1 MNQALF
7 NFISAC
13 PTAHH
18 TAKVCAEM
26 LLAKGFTR
34 LEEGDAWE
42 LEAGKGYFTLRGG
55 SSLLA
60 FRVPTED
67 FTGFMIAAA
76 HGDSPAFS
84 VKENPELAG
93 SSYVRLAT
101 EKYGGMILSTWM
113 DRPLSVAGRVGV
125 KTETGAE
132 MRLVDFGAP
141 CAVMPNVAIHLNKN
155 ANSMTY
161 DPAVDTLPLWRA
173 DEESGTFRARC
184 AELAGAK
191 EEDILSTELYLYNP
205 QPGVEWN
212 DLIASPRLDDLQ
224 CAFAAINAFLNA
236 KSGAGL
242 GVFALFD
249 HEEIGSATAQGA
261 GSTFL
266 ADVLRRIAGSL
277 SLSQE
282 DLQRKLRTSL
292 LLSCDNAHALHP
304 NHGELSDK
312 NHAPV
317 LNGGVVIK
325 HSSPRR
331 YTTSAETA
339 ALVTLLCR
347 EAGVPSQDYRNRADL
362 PGGSTLGAIVLG
374 QVSIPAAD
382 IGLGQL
388 SMHSSF
394 ETAGS
399 KDTAYLKAMLEVFF
413 SRGLQAADNVF
424 TLV

>member
-7 NFISAC
+7 RFISAC
-13 PTAHH
+13 PTAYH
-18 TAKVCAEM
+18 TAAICADM
-26 LLAKGFTR
+26 LAEKGYTR
-34 LEEGDAWE
+34 LEEGEKWE
-42 LEAGKGYFTLRGG
+42 LSPGKSYFTLRGG

-60 FRVPTED
+60 FRMPQDD

-93 SSYVRLAT
+93 GSYVRLST
-101 EKYGGMILSTWM
+101 EKYGGTILSTWM
-113 DRPLSVAGRVGV
+113 DRPLSIAGRVGIKYENGV
-125 KTETGAE
+125 E
-132 MRLVDFGAP
+132 MRLADLKEP

-173 DEESGTFRARC
+173 DGENGTFRTRI
-184 AELAGAK
+184 AECVGVA

-205 QPGVEWN
+205 QAGAEWN
-212 DLIASPRLDDLQ
+212 DLISSPRLDDLQ
-224 CAFAAINAFLNA
+224 CVFAAIHAFLDA
-236 KSGAGL
+236 KNGAGL
-242 GVFALFD
+242 PVFALFD
-249 HEEIGSATAQGA
+249 HEEVGSSTAQGA

-266 ADVLRRIAGSL
+266 RDVLSRICGN
-277 SLSQE
+277 LSQE
-282 DLQRKLRTSL
+282 DLQAKLSNSF

-317 LNGGVVIK
+317 LNGGIVIK

-339 ALVTLLCR
+339 ALAALLCR
-347 EAGVPSQDYRNRADL
+347 EANVPSQDYRNRADL

-382 IGLGQL
+382 IGLAQL
-388 SMHSSF
+388 AMHSAF
-394 ETAGS
+394 ETAGA
-399 KDTAYLKAMLEVFF
+399 KDTAYLKTMLQLFF
-413 SRGLQAADNVF
+413 EKGLRVCGSTY